1 VSAKKGSDKNIVV
14 QQSTV
19 EVVQEV
25 NNVEVNQEFTVV
37 DVYTTVGAK
46 GRSAYDLWIEAGN
59 SGTVEEFLQSLVG
72 GNHTHNQMVPS
83 DNWVIE
89 HNLGFFPNVTV
100 FSSADEQVF
109 GDITHISINKLSI
122 QFSGALSGKAHLS

>member
-1 VSAKKGSDKNIVV
+1 MSSRRPVDVNSEKNIV
-14 QQSTV
+14 
-19 EVVQEV
+19 EVT
-25 NNVEVNQEFTVV
+25 QEFNTI

-46 GRSAYDLWIEAGN
+46 GKSAYDLWIDSGN
-59 SGTVEEFLQSLVG
+59 SVSVHDFLESLVG

-89 HNLGFFPNVTV
+89 HGLGFFPNVTT

-109 GDITHISINKLSI
+109 GDITHININKLQI